1 MQRSKFAR
9 FEAFSGARGYK
20 KIKGLLTCVFK
31 IKVYSLFTNPPT
43 LALLVCQQVVNAQ
56 NLTKIIRWRMEIV
69 LRNEKLMDRI
79 GWRLLHELQ
88 INGRLSY
95 AELGRRV
102 GLTTPAVVER
112 VKRMEEAG
120 IILGYHADV
129 DPTKVGLPIT
139 AFIRMSVVGDVFT
152 KITTVVKNSP
162 EVVECHRGTGADS
175 FIMKVHVRSVEHLE
189 SLIDRLTPFGTTS
202 TSIVLSSPVEKRE
215 IRRPDEVAQ
224 IAAQYSANRL
234 AAK

>member
-1 MQRSKFAR
+1 METNLRTDK
-9 FEAFSGARGYK
+9 
-20 KIKGLLTCVFK
+20 LL
-31 IKVYSLFTNPPT
+31 
-43 LALLVCQQVVNAQ
+43 
-56 NLTKIIRWRMEIV
+56 
-69 LRNEKLMDRI
+69 DHI
-79 GWRLLHELQ
+79 GWKLLQELQ

-120 IILGYHADV
+120 IIVGYHADV
-129 DPTKVGLPIT
+129 DPAKVGMPIT
-139 AFIRMSVVGDVFT
+139 AYIRMSVVGDVFT
-152 KITTVVKNSP
+152 RITAVVKNSP

-202 TSIVLSSPVEKRE
+202 TSIILSSPVPQRE
-215 IRRPDEVAQ
+215 VTKPEEMAQ
-224 IAAQYSANRL
+224 AAAQL
-234 AAK
+234 ARRK

>member
-1 MQRSKFAR
+1 MDS
-9 FEAFSGARGYK
+9 
-20 KIKGLLTCVFK
+20 
-31 IKVYSLFTNPPT
+31 
-43 LALLVCQQVVNAQ
+43 
-56 NLTKIIRWRMEIV
+56 NLK
-69 LRNEKLMDRI
+69 NEKLLDQI
-79 GWRLLHELQ
+79 GWKLLHELQ
-88 INGRLSY
+88 VNGRLSY

-120 IILGYHADV
+120 IIVGYHADI
-129 DPTKVGLPIT
+129 DPTKVGMPIT

-152 KITTVVKNSP
+152 KITAVMKGSP

-202 TSIVLSSPVEKRE
+202 TSIVLSSPVQRRE
-215 IRRPDEVAQ
+215 IQRQDEQAQ
-224 IAAQYSANRL
+224 AAAQ
-234 AAK
+234 AAQKK

>member
-1 MQRSKFAR
+1 
-9 FEAFSGARGYK
+9 
-20 KIKGLLTCVFK
+20 
-31 IKVYSLFTNPPT
+31 
-43 LALLVCQQVVNAQ
+43 
-56 NLTKIIRWRMEIV
+56 MEIN
-69 LRNEKLMDRI
+69 LKTDKLLDQI
-79 GWRLLHELQ
+79 GWKLLNELQ
-88 INGRLSY
+88 VNGRLSY

-120 IILGYHADV
+120 IIVGYHADI
-129 DPTKVGLPIT
+129 DPMKVGLPIT

-152 KITTVVKNSP
+152 RITAVVKNSP

-202 TSIVLSSPVEKRE
+202 TSIVLSSPVEKRA
-215 IRRPDEVAQ
+215 ISRMDEAPHSAQ
-224 IAAQYSANRL
+224 TAQAGPR
-234 AAK
+234 K

>member
-1 MQRSKFAR
+1 MESNLRTDK
-9 FEAFSGARGYK
+9 
-20 KIKGLLTCVFK
+20 LLDQIGGK
-31 IKVYSLFTNPPT
+31 
-43 LALLVCQQVVNAQ
+43 LLQ
-56 NLTKIIRWRMEIV
+56 
-69 LRNEKLMDRI
+69 
-79 GWRLLHELQ
+79 ELQ

-120 IILGYHADV
+120 IVVGYHADI
-129 DPTKVGLPIT
+129 DPNKVGMPIT

-152 KITTVVKNSP
+152 RLTTVVKNSP

-175 FIMKVHVRSVEHLE
+175 FIMKVHGRSVEHLE
-189 SLIDRLTPFGTTS
+189 SLIDRLTPYGTTS

-215 IRRPDEVAQ
+215 VTKPDESMPALATVAHRKQ
-224 IAAQYSANRL
+224 ATS
-234 AAK
+234 

>member
-1 MQRSKFAR
+1 
-9 FEAFSGARGYK
+9 
-20 KIKGLLTCVFK
+20 
-31 IKVYSLFTNPPT
+31 
-43 LALLVCQQVVNAQ
+43 
-56 NLTKIIRWRMEIV
+56 MEITSK
-69 LRNEKLMDRI
+69 NEKLMDQI
-79 GWRLLHELQ
+79 GWKLLHELQ
-88 INGRLSY
+88 VNGRLSY

-120 IILGYHADV
+120 IIVGYHADV
-129 DPTKVGLPIT
+129 DATKVGMPIT

-202 TSIVLSSPVEKRE
+202 TSIVLSSPVERRE
-215 IRRPDEVAQ
+215 IKRPEEIAQAVAQ
-224 IAAQYSANRL
+224 YAMNRQ
-234 AAK
+234 AVK

>member
-1 MQRSKFAR
+1 MEFVNSCNGMAVLTQEGS
-9 FEAFSGARGYK
+9 FSGKERHNLSYNVRQK
-20 KIKGLLTCVFK
+20 METNLRTDKLLD
-31 IKVYSLFTNPPT
+31 
-43 LALLVCQQVVNAQ
+43 Q
-56 NLTKIIRWRMEIV
+56 
-69 LRNEKLMDRI
+69 I
-79 GWRLLHELQ
+79 GWKLLNELQ

-120 IILGYHADV
+120 IIIGYHADI
-129 DPTKVGLPIT
+129 DPMKVGMPIT

-152 KITTVVKNSP
+152 RITAVVKNSP

-202 TSIVLSSPVEKRE
+202 TSIVLSSPVEKRAISRMDE
-215 IRRPDEVAQ
+215 IPNSASSAQ
-224 IAAQYSANRL
+224 AAQR
-234 AAK
+234 K

>member
-1 MQRSKFAR
+1 MTGCGKGGRSSSSDWWRGGLTGTSSTHGGGRHRAALRPCAAR
-9 FEAFSGARGYK
+9 WK
-20 KIKGLLTCVFK
+20 LL
-31 IKVYSLFTNPPT
+31 
-43 LALLVCQQVVNAQ
+43 Q
-56 NLTKIIRWRMEIV
+56 
-69 LRNEKLMDRI
+69 
-79 GWRLLHELQ
+79 ELQ

-120 IILGYHADV
+120 IIVGYHADI
-129 DPTKVGLPIT
+129 DPMKVGMPIT

-152 KITTVVKNSP
+152 RITAVVKNSP

-202 TSIVLSSPVEKRE
+202 TSIVLSSPVEKRAINRME
-215 IRRPDEVAQ
+215 EAPQGAQ
-224 IAAQYSANRL
+224 SAQATQR
-234 AAK
+234 K